1 MKFQKAFN
9 LILGDR
15 DKIDSERH
23 FITTIAFVVFLFV
36 GVLFVFHYITSEKFG
51 PIFMSGISTFI
62 ILGLYFFIR
71 FYNYTFIAKILF
83 STVGILLLD
92 ISWFE
97 KHLSNG
103 PVLFFIMAFGG
114 LIVWIWEGIL
124 LSSLITLYVLNIL
137 VLYLIDSNSPIS
149 QSIYKSKEARSLDI
163 YFNFLIYSIILIVL
177 LNAIKRDFV
186 RQKERA
192 VRSDKLKSAFL
203 ANMSHEIRTP
213 MNAIV
218 GFSGLIEDENDDA
231 VRSQYVNI
239 IKNSSD
245 SLLKLIDDIIDLSK
259 IEAGDLQL
267 VQADFSVKAM
277 FDELESIYRLELQKK
292 NKENIA
298 LKFVLPTGDII
309 LQADPFRMRQVL
321 MNLLNNAL
329 KFTNQGSII
338 VSCQKKNG
346 ELLFEVKDT
355 GVGIPISDQANVFDR
370 FTKFDYH
377 GLNNEGSGIGLSI
390 VEKIIH
396 LLQGSIWLE
405 SEEDKGTSF
414 YFTIPYSA
422 MKKVTFAFESSSE
435 KITLITPT
443 NTVKIL
449 VVEDDPVSFL
459 LLKEILKP
467 TNYQVYHSENGKDAV
482 EFIQKN
488 TDVDLILMDV
498 NLPLMNGH
506 EATKEIRIFNPKIPI
521 IAQTANAMA
530 GDKEKALEA
539 GCTDFLTK
547 PIQAKLL
554 LEKVS
559 LYLSK

>member
-1 MKFQKAFN
+1 MRFQKAFN

-36 GVLFVFHYITSEKFG
+36 GVLFVFHYFTSEKFG
-51 PIFMSGISTFI
+51 PVFMSGISTLI

-92 ISWFE
+92 ISWYE

-124 LSSLITLYVLNIL
+124 LTSLITLYVLNIL
-137 VLYLIDSNSPIS
+137 FLYLIDSNSPIS
-149 QSIYKSKEARSLDI
+149 NSIYHSKEARSLDI

-277 FDELESIYRLELQKK
+277 FDELESIYKLELQKK
-292 NKENIA
+292 NKEHIA
-298 LKFVLPTGDII
+298 IEFVLPSGDII

-355 GVGIPISDQANVFDR
+355 GVGIPKSDQANVFDR

-405 SEEDKGTSF
+405 SEEGKGTSF

-422 MKKVTFAFESSSE
+422 MKKVTFAFESPSE
-435 KITLITPT
+435 TITLITPT

-498 NLPLMNGH
+498 NLPVMNGH
-506 EATKEIRIFNPKIPI
+506 EATKEIRKFNPKIPI
-521 IAQTANAMA
+521 IAQTANAMS

>member
-1 MKFQKAFN
+1 
-9 LILGDR
+9 
-15 DKIDSERH
+15 
-23 FITTIAFVVFLFV
+23 
-36 GVLFVFHYITSEKFG
+36 
-51 PIFMSGISTFI
+51 
-62 ILGLYFFIR
+62 
-71 FYNYTFIAKILF
+71 
-83 STVGILLLD
+83 
-92 ISWFE
+92 
-97 KHLSNG
+97 
-103 PVLFFIMAFGG
+103 
-114 LIVWIWEGIL
+114 
-124 LSSLITLYVLNIL
+124 
-137 VLYLIDSNSPIS
+137 
-149 QSIYKSKEARSLDI
+149 
-163 YFNFLIYSIILIVL
+163 
-177 LNAIKRDFV
+177 
-186 RQKERA
+186 
-192 VRSDKLKSAFL
+192 
-203 ANMSHEIRTP
+203 
-213 MNAIV
+213 
-218 GFSGLIEDENDDA
+218 
-231 VRSQYVNI
+231 
-239 IKNSSD
+239 
-245 SLLKLIDDIIDLSK
+245 LIDDIIDLSK

-277 FDELESIYRLELQKK
+277 FDELESIYKLELQKK
-292 NKENIA
+292 NKEHIA
-298 LKFVLPTGDII
+298 LEFVLPSGDII

-338 VSCQKKNG
+338 VACQKKNG

-355 GVGIPISDQANVFDR
+355 GVGIPKNDQANVFDR

-405 SEEDKGTSF
+405 SEEGKGTSF

-422 MKKVTFAFESSSE
+422 MKKVTFAFESPSE
-435 KITLITPT
+435 TITLITPT

-498 NLPLMNGH
+498 NLPIMNGH
-506 EATKEIRIFNPKIPI
+506 EATKEIRKFNPKIPI
-521 IAQTANAMA
+521 IAQTANAMS

-554 LEKVS
+554 LEKVG